1 VAKRIGVI
9 SHLYAQPLF
18 SGFKGREHPLF
29 LAVEESPAQLAIK
42 LRQKDLDGA
51 FLSPIDYAKDYS
63 MYRIV
68 PEVAA
73 ISEGES
79 GAIMLFFNENLARI
93 NTLAVHPENVS
104 EIVLASIVLSEKFDI
119 KPKIIPIIQG
129 IEAGLQQAD
138 AFLAVGDEAFNLKD
152 RTNKMDLVDEWK
164 DITDL
169 PYVHGVWVAR
179 EDALTKEEIKSLIE
193 MGKNGASML
202 NENSAVESQDSLMQF
217 RYDLDENASSS
228 LTEFFRMAY
237 YHGILKD
244 LPDVKFFHMDN
255 NNS

>member
-1 VAKRIGVI
+1 M
-9 SHLYAQPLF
+9 
-18 SGFKGREHPLF
+18 
-29 LAVEESPAQLAIK
+29 
-42 LRQKDLDGA
+42 
-51 FLSPIDYAKDYS
+51 SPIDYAKDYS

-68 PEVAA
+68 PEVGAV
-73 ISEGES
+73 SEGES

-93 NTLAVHPENVS
+93 NTIAVHPENVS

-129 IEAGLQQAD
+129 VEAGLQQAD

-152 RTNKMDLVDEWK
+152 RTNKMDLVDEWM

-169 PYVHGVWVAR
+169 PYVHGIWVAR
-179 EDALTKEEIKSLIE
+179 EDALIKEEIKSLIE
-193 MGKNGASML
+193 MGKKGAAML
-202 NENSAVESQDSLMQF
+202 NEDSAVESQFPLLQF
-217 RYDLDENASSS
+217 SYDLDDNASSY

-244 LPDVKFFHMDN
+244 LPDIKFFEL
-255 NNS
+255 

>member
-1 VAKRIGVI
+1 M
-9 SHLYAQPLF
+9 
-18 SGFKGREHPLF
+18 
-29 LAVEESPAQLAIK
+29 
-42 LRQKDLDGA
+42 
-51 FLSPIDYAKDYS
+51 SPIDYAKDYS

-138 AFLAVGDEAFNLKD
+138 AFLAVGDEAHNSKD

-193 MGKNGASML
+193 MGKNSASML